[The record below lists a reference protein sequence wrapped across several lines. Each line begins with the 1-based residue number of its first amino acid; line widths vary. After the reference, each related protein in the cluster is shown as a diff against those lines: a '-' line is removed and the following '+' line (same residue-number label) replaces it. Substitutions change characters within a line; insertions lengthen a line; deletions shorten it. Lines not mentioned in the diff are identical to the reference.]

1 MVFIKNHF
9 ILLKTAYA
17 SENNPKRNFNNRTNL
32 DPLLTFF
39 KIDTQQIVSKI
50 FKCENGENPS
60 DTKNCEICDKH
71 TIEQA
76 NQKFLRLHTI
86 NIDTSRI
93 K

>member
-1 MVFIKNHF
+1 MRRKITLNQIH
-9 ILLKTAYA
+9 LDLYQYNSA
-17 SENNPKRNFNNRTNL
+17 RTNV

-76 NQKFLRLHTI
+76 NQKF
-86 NIDTSRI
+86 SR
-93 K
+93 KAVNMVTYN